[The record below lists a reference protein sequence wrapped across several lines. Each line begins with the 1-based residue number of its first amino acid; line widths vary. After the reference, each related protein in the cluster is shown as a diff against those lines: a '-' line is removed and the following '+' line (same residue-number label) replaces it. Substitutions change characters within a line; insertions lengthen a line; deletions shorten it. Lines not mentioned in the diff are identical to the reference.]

1 MQHTYSPED
10 AAHQK
15 KTMKALAWVAN
26 SLSSEVFKWVGWV
39 AAIAALQVVKVRT
52 EAQWLLLVIVPLYL
66 LLAMRIQWFLKV
78 EQPEEDHADGSMTAR
93 FTGGRAVLGLV
104 VAAFAWWFV
113 WGLSN
118 AIAQSDLLPP
128 IEQEIAQFTPAVT
141 THPTPPNTPSEK
153 PPVTPSETPKVTPIK
168 NPPAIPA
175 PSATSQVPKAVTPP
189 TISDMTKNPKVAHEV
204 SHDASSGK

>member
-1 MQHTYSPED
+1 MQHTYSPEE

-15 KTMKALAWVAN
+15 KTMKAFAWVAR

-39 AAIAALQVVKVRT
+39 AAIAALQVVKERS
-52 EAQWLLLVIVPLYL
+52 ESPWLLLIIVPLYL

-93 FTGGRAVLGLV
+93 FTSGRAVLGLV

-118 AIAQSDLLPP
+118 AIARSDLLPP
-128 IEQEIAQFTPAVT
+128 IEQAQAQVTSQT
-141 THPTPPNTPSEK
+141 THPT
-153 PPVTPSETPKVTPIK
+153 TPKVTPQTTPPIPPTPPLTPSTPAAIK
-168 NPPAIPA
+168 PPATSDATKKLKAA
-175 PSATSQVPKAVTPP
+175 P
-189 TISDMTKNPKVAHEV
+189 EV
-204 SHDASSGK
+204 SRDASSGKSV